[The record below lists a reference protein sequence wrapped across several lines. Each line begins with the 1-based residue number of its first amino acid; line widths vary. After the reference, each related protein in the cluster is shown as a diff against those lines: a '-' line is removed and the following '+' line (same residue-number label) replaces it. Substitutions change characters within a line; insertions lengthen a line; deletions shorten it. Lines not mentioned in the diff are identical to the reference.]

1 MSHRNA
7 TQKGEEIESNS
18 YTSLPTIRSMYS
30 TMKPALAQTPEN
42 HALEDLGRA
51 TLQIVHDLKN
61 QLNGLKLYATFL
73 RKRLEGED
81 RATEERET
89 LVKLIAGL
97 DRAARDMTALVRYS
111 RPVELHRQPQA
122 DLKELISRVVREA
135 TGRPGANVSVA
146 CEIESSSLYGEF
158 DPAALSEALQALTD
172 EAINSLPPRDVGE
185 VSLHARR
192 AGGVNSAEAVIEW
205 RGVKLAGRNHSLRAS
220 ESYGTVYTA
229 QAARIIEAHGGRFE
243 CDPNTM
249 RAWLPLSE

>member
-1 MSHRNA
+1 
-7 TQKGEEIESNS
+7 
-18 YTSLPTIRSMYS
+18 
-30 TMKPALAQTPEN
+30 MKPALAQTTEN
-42 HALEDLGRA
+42 NALEDLGRA

-73 RKRLEGED
+73 RKRLERED

-111 RPVELHRQPQA
+111 RPVELHPLPHA
-122 DLKELISRVVREA
+122 DLKELISRAVRGV
-135 TGRPGANVSVA
+135 TVRPGANVSLA
-146 CEIESSSLYGEF
+146 CEIESSPLYGEF

-172 EAINSLPPRDVGE
+172 EAVNSLPSTGGGE

-192 AGGVNSAEAVIEW
+192 ADGVKSTEAVIEW

-243 CDPNTM
+243 CEPDTM